1 MIMIA
6 TPMIPTT
13 ATTSSPS
20 ASAAPTS
27 TTTKTAPIA
36 PTQPIPIQ
44 HYPHYFQDSENSRAD
59 AFLADQRDTVM
70 YLRMIDGITQSLME
84 SSSSKTKYENHQ
96 RMLDR
101 LHQIRHSS
109 SSASAPASTAKFY
122 SGNSGI
128 GPMPLYHHGG
138 VIVGDDDGEETDSAS
153 TCSYYDEDEEEDI
166 FELEI

>member
-128 GPMPLYHHGG
+128 GPMPLYQQGG
-138 VIVGDDDGEETDSAS
+138 VIVGDEDDEETDSAS
-153 TCSYYDEDEEEDI
+153 ICSYYDGEEEDI